1 MAESME
7 QSIARA
13 ALDPAAV
20 TNSYRSIWIS
30 DVHLGTRGC
39 KADAL
44 LDFLRRHQ
52 AENLYLVGDIVDG
65 WNLGPAWYW
74 SRAQSAVANEIR
86 AWRRRGVKVVFLPG
100 NHDQLNLDLIET
112 LFGAIHTKNQ
122 LIHRTAEGRLMLVL
136 HGHQFDESYNAS
148 HWPSMMGSRAYTVA
162 LKINQWYGRERLKR
176 GARARWLKDRVSSM
190 VRFLTDFDRHE
201 FDRTVF
207 ETAREYKVDG
217 VICGH
222 IHRPEQRLLDQ
233 IWYINDGD
241 WVESCTALV
250 EDHEGTLKLLLWG
263 LKQARLPEAG
273 HIVPAYVS

>member
-7 QSIARA
+7 PSIAHA
-13 ALDPAAV
+13 ALNPAV

-44 LDFLRRHQ
+44 LDFLQRHQ

-74 SRAQSAVANEIR
+74 SRAQRAVANEIR

-148 HWPSMMGSRAYTVA
+148 RWPSMMGSRAYTVA
-162 LKINQWYGRERLKR
+162 LKINEWYGRERLKR
-176 GARARWLKDRVSSM
+176 NARARWFKDRVSSM

-207 ETAREYKVDG
+207 ETARENKVDG

-263 LKQARLPEAG
+263 LKQARASDAG
-273 HIVPAYVS
+273 HIIPAYVS

>member
-13 ALDPAAV
+13 ALNPAV
-20 TNSYRSIWIS
+20 TANSYRSIWIS

-39 KADAL
+39 KAEAL
-44 LDFLRRHQ
+44 LDFLQRHQ

-74 SRAQSAVANEIR
+74 SRAQSAVASEIR

-148 HWPSMMGSRAYTVA
+148 RWPSMMGSRAYTVA
-162 LKINQWYGRERLKR
+162 LKINEWYARERLKR
-176 GARARWLKDRVSSM
+176 GARARWFKNRVSSM
-190 VRFLTDFDRHE
+190 VRFLTEFDRHE

-207 ETAREYKVDG
+207 ETARENKVDG

-263 LKQARLPEAG
+263 LKQARASEAG
-273 HIVPAYVS
+273 HIVPAYAS